1 MGTLTIPFNFL
12 DLEDVDAE
20 YEHSVE
26 HAVRV
31 ASVFQSCAG
40 RGDLGPSFLAT
51 RPDPFVSFVQRV
63 EFELRDTVGEE
74 SLLRLIVDLA
84 RRCRDS
90 LITGQP
96 PTATNPP
103 LGLRPPLCPTPN
115 PSKGN
120 GPRGTGS
127 PLALGTPPAIVGAR
141 AKRSQHGADVAAD
154 AT

>member
-12 DLEDVDAE
+12 DMEDVDAE

-51 RPDPFVSFVQRV
+51 RPDPFASFVQRV
-63 EFELRDTVGEE
+63 EFQLRDTVGEE
-74 SLLRLIVDLA
+74 SLLKLIVDLA

-103 LGLRPPLCPTPN
+103 LGLRPFVPDTEPLERKRAAGDRQPVSLGDTARNCGGE
-115 PSKGN
+115 SK
-120 GPRGTGS
+120 
-127 PLALGTPPAIVGAR
+127 
-141 AKRSQHGADVAAD
+141 AKSAWR
-154 AT
+154 